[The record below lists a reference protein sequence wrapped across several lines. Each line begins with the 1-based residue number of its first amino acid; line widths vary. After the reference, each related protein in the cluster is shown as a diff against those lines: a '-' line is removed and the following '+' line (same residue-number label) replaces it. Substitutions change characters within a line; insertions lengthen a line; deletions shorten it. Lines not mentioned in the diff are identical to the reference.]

1 VSASVRQTGVTA
13 GSFRAVIFDMDGVI
27 ADSEPTYREAIN
39 LVLAPTGHQMSEQ
52 QYKGVIGTSVESTWR
67 TILETFGIEGD
78 MEDYV
83 RRYDR
88 VLVGLLRRPLPPL
101 PGVRELLAELRRR
114 RLPTALATSSW
125 KGWAEALLLA
135 TGLDGAFDAV
145 VWRQMVG
152 RPKPAPDL
160 FLRAAELVGV
170 EPARCIVVEDTAP
183 GLEAA
188 RAAGM
193 LAVQV
198 RSASTALPP
207 QPHADLVLDSLE
219 DFPLSLLAEA

>member
-1 VSASVRQTGVTA
+1 VSQAARQKGRA
-13 GSFRAVIFDMDGVI
+13 GPFRAVIFDMDGVI

-39 LVLAPTGHQMSEQ
+39 LMLAPTGHRMSEQ
-52 QYKGVIGTSVESTWR
+52 QYEEVIGTSVHFTWR
-67 TILETFGIEGD
+67 TIQETFGIEGD
-78 MEDYV
+78 VEEYV

-88 VLVGLLRRPLPPL
+88 ALVDLLRRPLPPL

-114 RLPTALATSSW
+114 GLPAALATSSW
-125 KGWAEALLLA
+125 KRWAEALLQA
-135 TGLDGAFDAV
+135 TGLDGAFEAV
-145 VWRQMVG
+145 VWREMAE

-160 FLRAAELVGV
+160 FLRAAALVGV
-170 EPARCIVVEDTAP
+170 EPGRCLVLEDTAP

>member
-1 VSASVRQTGVTA
+1 MSPPP
-13 GSFRAVIFDMDGVI
+13 FRAAVFDMDGVI

-39 LVLAPTGHQMSEQ
+39 LVLAPTGHRMSEQ
-52 QYKGVIGTSVESTWR
+52 QYDEVIGTSVHFTWR
-67 TILETFGIEGD
+67 TIQKTFGIEGD
-78 MEDYV
+78 VEEYV
-83 RRYDR
+83 RRYDQA
-88 VLVGLLRRPLPPL
+88 LVELLRRPLPPL

-114 RLPTALATSSW
+114 RLPAALATSSR
-125 KGWAEALLLA
+125 KGWAEALLRA
-135 TGLDGAFDAV
+135 TALDGAFDAV
-145 VWRQMVG
+145 VWREMVE

-170 EPARCIVVEDTAP
+170 EPARCIVLEDTAP

-188 RAAGM
+188 KNAGM

-219 DFPLSLLAEA
+219 HFPLSLLEEA

>member
-1 VSASVRQTGVTA
+1 VSASARQTGATS
-13 GSFRAVIFDMDGVI
+13 GPFRAVIFDMDGVI

-39 LVLAPTGHQMSEQ
+39 LVLAPTGHRMSEQ
-52 QYKGVIGTSVESTWR
+52 QYEEVIGTSVRFTWR
-67 TILETFGIEGD
+67 TILETFAIEGD
-78 MEDYV
+78 IEDYV
-83 RRYDR
+83 RRYAR
-88 VLVGLLRRPLPPL
+88 ALIELLRRPLPPL

-114 RLPTALATSSW
+114 SLPAALATSSW
-125 KGWAEALLLA
+125 KRWAEALLQA

-145 VWRQMVG
+145 VWREMAE

-160 FLRAAELVGV
+160 FLRAAELVAV
-170 EPARCIVVEDTAP
+170 EPARCIVLEDTAP

-207 QPHADLVLDSLE
+207 QPHADLVLESLK
-219 DFPLSLLAEA
+219 DFPLSLLVKA

>member
-1 VSASVRQTGVTA
+1 MSQAARQKGRA
-13 GSFRAVIFDMDGVI
+13 GPFRAVIFDMDGVI

-39 LVLAPTGHQMSEQ
+39 LTLAPTGHRMSDQ
-52 QYKGVIGTSVESTWR
+52 QYEEVIGTSVHFTWR
-67 TILETFGIEGD
+67 TIQETFGIEGD
-78 MEDYV
+78 VEEYV
-83 RRYDR
+83 RRYDQA
-88 VLVGLLRRPLPPL
+88 LVELLRRPLPPL

-114 RLPTALATSSW
+114 GLPAALATSSW
-125 KGWAEALLLA
+125 KRWAEALLQA
-135 TGLDGAFDAV
+135 TGLDGAFEAV
-145 VWRQMVG
+145 VWREMAE

-160 FLRAAELVGV
+160 FLRAAALVGV
-170 EPARCIVVEDTAP
+170 EPGRCLVLEDTAP

>member
-1 VSASVRQTGVTA
+1 VSQGGPQKGRA
-13 GSFRAVIFDMDGVI
+13 GLLRAVIFDMDGVI

-39 LVLAPTGHQMSEQ
+39 LMLAPTSHQMSEQ
-52 QYKGVIGTSVESTWR
+52 QYEEVIGTSVHFTWR

-78 MEDYV
+78 VEEYV

-88 VLVGLLRRPLPPL
+88 TLGELLRRPLPPL

-114 RLPTALATSSW
+114 RLPAALATSSW
-125 KGWAEALLLA
+125 KSWAEALLQA

-145 VWRQMVG
+145 VWREMVE

-170 EPARCIVVEDTAP
+170 EPARCLVLEDTGP

-188 RAAGM
+188 KKAGM

-219 DFPLSLLAEA
+219 DFPLSLLEEA